1 MGERL
6 AITGVTLVDGRGGD
20 PLERAVV
27 VVEDA
32 TIVAAG
38 AESDVPRDG
47 AAEVLDAAGATLMP
61 GIIDAHC
68 TSAAR
73 PTRTRTGGCWR
84 TTGIRPSP
92 RRPRRGRC

>member
-38 AESDVPRDG
+38 AGS
-47 AAEVLDAAGATLMP
+47 
-61 GIIDAHC
+61 
-68 TSAAR
+68 
-73 PTRTRTGGCWR
+73 
-84 TTGIRPSP
+84 
-92 RRPRRGRC
+92 